1 MNKVVYRIIDVI
13 VATDESAGA
22 IYVWAHNNGINIRQQ
37 KGLTMQQI
45 IDFYNRPI
53 KRSRKKNEPDM
64 AAVSEIMK
72 ALAVASGDLQ
82 EEN

>member
-1 MNKVVYRIIDVI
+1 MKVYRIIDVI

-22 IYVWAHNNGINIRQQ
+22 IYVWAHNHGINIREQ

-45 IDFYNRPI
+45 IDFYDRPI
-53 KRSRKKNEPDM
+53 KRARKKHEPDM

-72 ALAVASGDLQ
+72 ALAIACGDLQ
-82 EEN
+82 DDK